1 MPLYIAKSGDLDRCH
16 RCLTDSQRKD
26 SATQLLI
33 KYKSGALVTQY
44 ADQRDQDYMTV
55 LCVVN
60 VLVFNFVELGCDIYQ
75 NFDHQSAK
83 GILSDLPSK
92 ICRITGSLKS
102 DI

>member
-1 MPLYIAKSGDLDRCH
+1 
-16 RCLTDSQRKD
+16 
-26 SATQLLI
+26 
-33 KYKSGALVTQY
+33 
-44 ADQRDQDYMTV
+44 MTV

-60 VLVFNFVELGCDIYQ
+60 VLVLNSVELGCDIYQ
-75 NFDHQSAK
+75 NFDHQFAK

>member
-1 MPLYIAKSGDLDRCH
+1 MTIWWSGGHGGGDHGKEHEDN
-16 RCLTDSQRKD
+16 
-26 SATQLLI
+26 
-33 KYKSGALVTQY
+33 GEY

-75 NFDHQSAK
+75 NFDHQFAK
-83 GILSDLPSK
+83 GILCYLPSK
-92 ICRITGSLKS
+92 ICRITGTLKS